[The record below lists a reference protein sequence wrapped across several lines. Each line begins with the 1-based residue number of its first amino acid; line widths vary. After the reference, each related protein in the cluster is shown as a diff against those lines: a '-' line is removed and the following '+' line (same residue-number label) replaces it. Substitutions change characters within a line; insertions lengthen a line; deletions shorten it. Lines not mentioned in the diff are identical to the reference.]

1 MKQIAQSEKQK
12 RTEHI
17 YTKSHKNN
25 MLLTCL
31 NSSWKNN
38 GFFIIHE
45 DVWKKSI
52 TATQLVITD
61 MLRTETCET
70 VRFQGTKDL
79 S

>member
-1 MKQIAQSEKQK
+1 
-12 RTEHI
+12 
-17 YTKSHKNN
+17 

-52 TATQLVITD
+52 TTTQHVVTD

-70 VRFQGTKDL
+70 ARFQGTKDL